1 MPLTA
6 DELLEIIV
14 SLDNEAYHEAQNG
27 HNERADRV
35 RSLKWKVFALMV
47 EMQKDQKKAA

>member
-14 SLDNEAYHEAQNG
+14 ALDNESYHEHELG

-47 EMQKDQKKAA
+47 EVQKAKKESA